1 MSEYD
6 GGELDP
12 GYTGDEQPEAL
23 DPGYTGSDQ
32 PDTYGGGGV
41 EYGHAEAG
49 QEHESLDQ
57 LHQTNASEADYD
69 KQFGVYEQDHASA
82 ESTSFDQG
90 SHVEYT
96 NPSGAHYEESN
107 FTSYDHSAVETDHV
121 FAAEGSESSHE
132 SEVST
137 LDTLRERLDSA
148 FSSVTEAVTGG
159 SGSSSDDN
167 EGSGN
172 AGLGVAS
179 N

>member
-12 GYTGDEQPEAL
+12 GYTGDEQP
-23 DPGYTGSDQ
+23 
-32 PDTYGGGGV
+32 DTYGGGGA
-41 EYGHAEAG
+41 EYGQYETG
-49 QEHESLDQ
+49 QEHQSLDQ
-57 LHQTNASEADYD
+57 LHQVNASESDYD

-90 SHVEYT
+90 RHVEFT
-96 NPSGAHYEESN
+96 GADGSHYEESN

-121 FAAEGSESSHE
+121 FAAEGSESSHQA
-132 SEVST
+132 EVST
-137 LDTLRERLDSA
+137 LDALQERIESA
-148 FSSVTEAVTGG
+148 FTSVTEAVTGG
-159 SGSSSDDN
+159 GSGGGPGEV
-167 EGSGN
+167 EGGN